1 MTGYRCEHILGD
13 IEHLTEDYYAMLTT
27 ADGRQG
33 RMASNSI
40 MRIRQWVRQ
49 YEGSEAVIFI
59 RRRTSE
65 GIKPLRM
72 QGVWIC
78 KMGRCIDITC
88 RICDDHVDYDHYN
101 RTVSID
107 IFDGQH
113 QRRNTEVW
121 L

>member
-33 RMASNSI
+33 RMASNNI
-40 MRIRQWVRQ
+40 MKIRQWVRQ
-49 YEGSEAVIFI
+49 YEGSEVVIFI

-65 GIKPLRM
+65 GIKPLVM
-72 QGVWIC
+72 QGVWTC
-78 KMGRCIDITC
+78 KNGMCRNITC
-88 RICDDHVDYDHYN
+88 AIRDDCVAYDNYN
-101 RTVSID
+101 KIVNID

>member
-65 GIKPLRM
+65 GIKPLVM
-72 QGVWIC
+72 QGVWTC
-78 KMGRCIDITC
+78 KKGMCRDITC
-88 RICDDHVDYDHYN
+88 RICNDHVDYDRY
-101 RTVSID
+101 RKTVSIS

-113 QRRNTEVW
+113 QRRNTEAW